1 MIETITQK
9 LSILTIILS
18 VIGVIGNIISLLICL
33 KEELRK
39 IPTFVFIIFQKILN
53 IIKLVIISLSIFVTQ
68 FQSNFKNFQD
78 INNIYYN
85 IAIFLFFWEYQSSA
99 YLSVFSK
106 TFKINLNCFLNETNF
121 RSL

>member
-1 MIETITQK
+1 MIEKITQK

-18 VIGVIGNIISLLICL
+18 VIGIIGNIISLLICL

-53 IIKLVIISLSIFVTQ
+53 IIKLVTISLSIFVTQ